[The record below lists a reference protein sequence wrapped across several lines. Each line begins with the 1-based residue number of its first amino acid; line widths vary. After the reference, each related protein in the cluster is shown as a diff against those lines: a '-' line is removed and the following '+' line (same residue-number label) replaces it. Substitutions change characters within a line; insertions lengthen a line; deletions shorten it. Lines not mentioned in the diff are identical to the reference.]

1 MLTLNEKMD
10 NTKKKSK
17 TKHILSSDNVPPIFF
32 NSSEAIEKRG
42 IRAATVILFFY
53 RVSTDQLS
61 L

>member
-1 MLTLNEKMD
+1 MD

-42 IRAATVILFFY
+42 IRAATVII
-53 RVSTDQLS
+53 S